1 MAEHNAKANK
11 KSNTKTKM
19 SAAQRETKMKAA
31 EERQKRA
38 DEKKAAKE
46 RSKRIFTW
54 IIVIILVIGLTLPV
68 AGLSAAGCMS
78 QDAANTATE
87 QVEESTAAD
96 DAAAADS
103 SSAAADS
110 SSSSK

>member
-11 KSNTKTKM
+11 KANTKNKM
-19 SAAQRETKMKAA
+19 TAAQREAKMKAA
-31 EERQKRA
+31 EERVKRA
-38 DEKKAAKE
+38 EEKKVAKE
-46 RSKRIFTW
+46 RTKKIFTW

-87 QVEESTAAD
+87 QTQDAGAADASESTAEA
-96 DAAAADS
+96 
-103 SSAAADS
+103 S
-110 SSSSK
+110 SSSSNG

>member
-1 MAEHNAKANK
+1 MAQK
-11 KSNTKTKM
+11 NTKKQKM
-19 SAAQRETKMKAA
+19 TNAQREGKMKAA

-38 DEKKAAKE
+38 DEMKAAKE
-46 RSKRIFTW
+46 RTKKIFTW

-87 QVEESTAAD
+87 QTQDAGAADASESTAEA
-96 DAAAADS
+96 
-103 SSAAADS
+103 S
-110 SSSSK
+110 SSSSNG

>member
-1 MAEHNAKANK
+1 MAQK
-11 KSNTKTKM
+11 NTKKQKM
-19 SAAQRETKMKAA
+19 TNAQREAKMKAA

-46 RSKRIFTW
+46 RTKKIFTW

-78 QDAANTATE
+78 QNVEDAAIE
-87 QVEESTAAD
+87 QVDESASAD
-96 DAAAADS
+96 ADASADS
-103 SSAAADS
+103 TSAEAEA